1 MVFIPYLWSRINWKA
16 ELGLLGILHGQ
27 PLHKKG
33 SKSWACSS
41 TEGVKYDKALESRA
55 HVDSPSDLVHAQV
68 YLLPT
73 DGVMTSGIIVGS
85 ILHAGYQLL
94 RMEELPI
101 SSCPDFIWKYC
112 VTFYSKFKELTKEF
126 VKICLHLPMTVGS
139 RSTKIALGT
148 CLPELVSEK
157 KVLNESSPAPNVS
170 SDGIWPS
177 GWIPCSRLRW
187 KYWKGLGLSC
197 QCSPI
202 LNVIIRRPLVSLHLN
217 MICYS

>member
-73 DGVMTSGIIVGS
+73 DCVMTSGIIVGS

-101 SSCPDFIWKYC
+101 SSSPDFIWKYC
-112 VTFYSKFKELTKEF
+112 VTFYSKFQRIDKRVCQNLPSPTYDCWLQVNKDCPGDVLARAGLWEEGVERVISGSERVIRWHLAIWMDPMFKTK
-126 VKICLHLPMTVGS
+126 VKILIEI
-139 RSTKIALGT
+139 RFI
-148 CLPELVSEK
+148 
-157 KVLNESSPAPNVS
+157 
-170 SDGIWPS
+170 
-177 GWIPCSRLRW
+177 
-187 KYWKGLGLSC
+187 LS
-197 QCSPI
+197 
-202 LNVIIRRPLVSLHLN
+202 
-217 MICYS
+217 M